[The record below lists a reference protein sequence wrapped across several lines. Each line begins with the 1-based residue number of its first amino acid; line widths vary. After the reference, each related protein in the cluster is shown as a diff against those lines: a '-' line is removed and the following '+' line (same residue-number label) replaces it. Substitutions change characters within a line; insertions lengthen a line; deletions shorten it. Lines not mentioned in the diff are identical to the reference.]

1 MVVSRPLVRIATV
14 AANQTWPLRHS
25 VMWPDKP
32 LEYVQLA
39 EDEVPSGV
47 VHFGLFVADEL
58 EPCSV
63 CSLFFQQP
71 REAQFRKLCTEQAR
85 QGRGYGTA
93 LLQHVFDY
101 AASSSVD
108 RIWCNARNDKA
119 SFYQRSFG
127 MKTAAN
133 SRFERGG
140 LEYVVMEKDLSP
152 QR

>member
-1 MVVSRPLVRIATV
+1 MSWSPV
-14 AANQTWPLRHS
+14 ASALSFSNNRERRSFANCARN
-25 VMWPDKP
+25 
-32 LEYVQLA
+32 
-39 EDEVPSGV
+39 
-47 VHFGLFVADEL
+47 
-58 EPCSV
+58 
-63 CSLFFQQP
+63 
-71 REAQFRKLCTEQAR
+71 R
-85 QGRGYGTA
+85 QGRGHGTA